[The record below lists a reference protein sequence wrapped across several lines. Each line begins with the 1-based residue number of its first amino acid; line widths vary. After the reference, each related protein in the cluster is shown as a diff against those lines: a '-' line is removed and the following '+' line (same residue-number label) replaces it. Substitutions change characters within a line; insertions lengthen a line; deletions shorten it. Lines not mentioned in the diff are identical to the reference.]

1 MEGHNGK
8 GPTFD
13 DDLRITLQFPRPFFE
28 DWEKAA
34 QESLKGRSPSSL
46 EVMTPEGLVIKPL
59 YTAEDVPLDTPEGST
74 ARHRAAEVACPVDLR
89 DPKGTIGRIVE
100 ALDHG
105 ADSLWIW
112 VDRRSSTWGKLTA
125 GAFALFQEAAN
136 GAPIYLDARGAAPAL
151 AALLIASTR
160 RLDSGFEDLAGGFD
174 IDPLGVLA
182 ADGKLSTSLA
192 GAFDLMAETVQ
203 WNEDF
208 APRMRTVAVSA
219 LPHARAG
226 ADAVQELSI
235 IIATGVAYLRA
246 MEQRGLSPDT
256 VCRRLRF
263 VTAVGRDLFMET
275 AKLRAL
281 RALWRRVT
289 EACSIPT
296 RAATVPIHAVASPRC
311 LTVRDPWVN
320 ILRGTTA
327 AYTAAIGGADVVTV
341 LPFDSLAGRSGELGR
356 RLAVNTSAILHEES
370 HVGRVSDP
378 TAGSYLVEKLTSDLC
393 RTAWEQFQRI
403 EGTGGMVSH
412 LRSGALARE
421 LADSLATKRR
431 KIATLRVPVTG
442 VSSYPDLEE
451 EPLHNL
457 RTSRDPRRSPDEVPT
472 AVHRAVGATIG
483 SFEAG
488 LEAAHG
494 GISATDLVDLLRGTE
509 ETDDIS
515 PVTTEREARPFEALR
530 DASDQHLRAAG
541 VRPRV
546 FVAAVGYPSET
557 RTVTT
562 FITNLLAAGGMIA
575 VLGEGLDG
583 PEALAAA
590 FAASG
595 SRAAIICAS
604 SEQAPEIIPLLALE
618 IKALRGRRVYVVGKP
633 GRLERQWR
641 IAGVDG
647 FIQRNIDA
655 VALLTDLHE
664 SEGVG
669 RE

>member
-1 MEGHNGK
+1 MAGHNGK

-13 DDLRITLQFPRPFFE
+13 DELRIALQFPRPFFE
-28 DWEKAA
+28 AWEEEAKK
-34 QESLKGRSPSSL
+34 SLNGRSPSSL
-46 EVMTPEGLVIKPL
+46 EVTSHEGLVIKPL
-59 YTAEDVPLDTPEGST
+59 YTAEDVPLDTPESGA
-74 ARHRAAEVACPVDLR
+74 ARRRPAEVACPIDLR

-112 VDRRSSTWGKLTA
+112 VDRRSTNWGKLTA

-182 ADGKLSTSLA
+182 ADGKLPTSLV
-192 GAFDLMAETVQ
+192 GAFDLMAEALR

-208 APRMRTVAVSA
+208 APRLRTVAVST

-226 ADAVQELSI
+226 ANAVQELTI

-246 MEQRGLSPDT
+246 MEQRGLSPEL

-263 VTAVGRDLFMET
+263 VTGVGRDLFMET

-281 RALWRRVT
+281 RALWRRVA
-289 EACSIPT
+289 EACSIPAK
-296 RAATVPIHAVASPRC
+296 AAKIPIHAVASPRC

-320 ILRGTTA
+320 LLRGTTA
-327 AYTAAIGGADVVTV
+327 AYTAIIGGADVVTV
-341 LPFDSLAGRSGELGR
+341 LPFDSLAGRSDEFGG
-356 RLAVNTSAILHEES
+356 RLAVNTSTILREES
-370 HVGRVSDP
+370 HINRVSDP
-378 TAGSYLVEKLTSDLC
+378 AAGSYLVERLTSDLC
-393 RTAWEQFQRI
+393 DAAWEQFQRI
-403 EGTGGMVSH
+403 EATGGMVNH

-421 LADSLATKRR
+421 LADSLASKRR
-431 KIATLRVPVTG
+431 SVATLRDPVTG
-442 VSSYPDLEE
+442 VSSFPDLEE
-451 EPLHNL
+451 EPLHQH
-457 RTSRDPRRSPDEVPT
+457 RSSRDPRRSPDDVPT
-472 AVHRAVGATIG
+472 AVHRAVGADFG

-494 GISATDLVDLLRGTE
+494 GISAAELVDLLRGSD
-509 ETDDIS
+509 ETDSIS
-515 PVTTEREARPFEALR
+515 PVANEREARPFEAFR

-546 FVAAVGYPSET
+546 FVAAVGSPSET
-557 RTVTT
+557 RAVTI
-562 FITNLLAAGGMIA
+562 FVTNLLAAGGMIA
-575 VLGEGLDG
+575 VLSEGLDG

-595 SRAAIICAS
+595 SRTAVICAS
-604 SEQAPEIIPLLALE
+604 PEQAPEVIPLLARE
-618 IKALRGRRVYVVGKP
+618 IKALRGHRVLVVGKP
-633 GRLERQWR
+633 GRLENAWR
-641 IAGVDG
+641 DAGVDG
-647 FIQRNIDA
+647 FVQRNVDA
-655 VALLTDLHE
+655 IRLLTDLHE

-669 RE
+669 RD

>member
-34 QESLKGRSPSSL
+34 QASLKGRSLSSL
-46 EVMTPEGLVIKPL
+46 EVMTPEGMVIKPL

-74 ARHRAAEVACPVDLR
+74 ARHRVAEVACPVDLR

-151 AALLIASTR
+151 AAL
-160 RLDSGFEDLAGGFD
+160 
-174 IDPLGVLA
+174 
-182 ADGKLSTSLA
+182 
-192 GAFDLMAETVQ
+192 

-356 RLAVNTSAILHEES
+356 RLDASRGPAEWSVTFVQGPLLGNSLTRWPPN
-370 HVGRVSDP
+370 VGRSQP
-378 TAGSYLVEKLTSDLC
+378 
-393 RTAWEQFQRI
+393 
-403 EGTGGMVSH
+403 
-412 LRSGALARE
+412 
-421 LADSLATKRR
+421 
-431 KIATLRVPVTG
+431 
-442 VSSYPDLEE
+442 
-451 EPLHNL
+451 
-457 RTSRDPRRSPDEVPT
+457 
-472 AVHRAVGATIG
+472 
-483 SFEAG
+483 
-488 LEAAHG
+488 
-494 GISATDLVDLLRGTE
+494 
-509 ETDDIS
+509 
-515 PVTTEREARPFEALR
+515 
-530 DASDQHLRAAG
+530 
-541 VRPRV
+541 
-546 FVAAVGYPSET
+546 
-557 RTVTT
+557 
-562 FITNLLAAGGMIA
+562 
-575 VLGEGLDG
+575 
-583 PEALAAA
+583 
-590 FAASG
+590 
-595 SRAAIICAS
+595 CAS
-604 SEQAPEIIPLLALE
+604 L
-618 IKALRGRRVYVVGKP
+618 
-633 GRLERQWR
+633 
-641 IAGVDG
+641 
-647 FIQRNIDA
+647 
-655 VALLTDLHE
+655 
-664 SEGVG
+664 
-669 RE
+669 

>member
-1 MEGHNGK
+1 VAGHNGD

-13 DDLRITLQFPRPFFE
+13 DDLRIAVQFPRPFFE
-28 DWEKAA
+28 DWEAA
-34 QESLKGRSPSSL
+34 AEKSLKGRSPSLL
-46 EVMTPEGLVIKPL
+46 EVTSHEGLVIKPL
-59 YTAEDVPLDTPEGST
+59 YTAEDVPLETPGRCA
-74 ARHRAAEVACPVDLR
+74 ARHGPVQVACPVDLR
-89 DPKGTIGRIVE
+89 DPKGTIGRIIEV
-100 ALDHG
+100 LDHG

-112 VDRRSSTWGKLTA
+112 VDRRSSNWGKLTA

-182 ADGKLSTSLA
+182 ADGKLPTSLT
-192 GAFDLMAETVQ
+192 GAFDLMAETVR

-208 APRMRTVAVSA
+208 APRMRTVAVST

-246 MEQRGLSPDT
+246 MEQRGLSPDL

-289 EACSIPT
+289 EACSMPT
-296 RAATVPIHAVASPRC
+296 TAAAIPIHAVASPRC

-320 ILRGTTA
+320 LLRGTTA
-327 AYTAAIGGADVVTV
+327 AYTAVIGGADVVTV
-341 LPFDSLAGRSGELGR
+341 LPFDSLAGRSGEFGR
-356 RLAVNTSAILHEES
+356 RLAVNTSIILREES
-370 HVGRVSDP
+370 HIERVSDP
-378 TAGSYLVEKLTSDLC
+378 AAGSYLVEKLTSDLC
-393 RTAWEQFQRI
+393 GAAWDEFQRI
-403 EGTGGMVSH
+403 EGIGGMVNH

-431 KIATLRVPVTG
+431 SIATLRDPVTG
-442 VSSYPDLEE
+442 VSTFPDLEE
-451 EPLHNL
+451 EALHQL
-457 RTSRDPRRSPDEVPT
+457 RARRDPRRSPDDVPT
-472 AVHRAVGATIG
+472 AVHRAVGADIG
-483 SFEAG
+483 SLKASF
-488 LEAAHG
+488 EAAHG
-494 GISATDLVDLLRGTE
+494 GISAADLVDLLRGSD

-515 PVTTEREARPFEALR
+515 PVATEREARPFEALR
-530 DASDQHLRAAG
+530 DASDKHLRETG

-546 FVAAVGYPSET
+546 FVATVGSPTET
-557 RTVTT
+557 RAATT
-562 FITNLLAAGGMIA
+562 FVTNLLAAGGMIA
-575 VLGEGLDG
+575 VLSEGLDG
-583 PEALAAA
+583 PEALAPA

-595 SRAAIICAS
+595 SRAAIICATPD
-604 SEQAPEIIPLLALE
+604 QAPEVIPLLARE
-618 IKALRGRRVYVVGKP
+618 IKALRGRRVLVVGRP
-633 GRLERQWR
+633 GRLESSWR
-641 IAGVDG
+641 DAGVDG
-647 FIQRNIDA
+647 FIQRNTDA
-655 VALLTDLHE
+655 IALLTELHE

-669 RE
+669 RG

>member
-1 MEGHNGK
+1 MAGHNGK

-13 DDLRITLQFPRPFFE
+13 DDLRISVQFPRPFFE
-28 DWEKAA
+28 DWEQTAKK
-34 QESLKGRSPSSL
+34 SLQGRSPSSL
-46 EVMTPEGLVIKPL
+46 EVTTPEGLVIKPL
-59 YTAEDVPLDTPEGST
+59 YTAEDVPLETQERGAT
-74 ARHRAAEVACPVDLR
+74 RHRLAEVACPVDLR

-112 VDRRSSTWGKLTA
+112 VDRRSSSWGKLTA
-125 GAFALFQEAAN
+125 GAFALFQEAAD

-160 RLDSGFEDLAGGFD
+160 RLDSAYEDLAGGFD

-192 GAFDLMAETVQ
+192 GAFDLMAETVR
-203 WNEDF
+203 WNEDS
-208 APRMRTVAVSA
+208 APRLRSLAVSA

-226 ADAVQELSI
+226 ANAVQELSI
-235 IIATGVAYLRA
+235 VIATGVAYLRA
-246 MEQRGLSPDT
+246 MEQRGLSPNV

-289 EACSIPT
+289 DACSTPA
-296 RAATVPIHAVASPRC
+296 RVATVPIHAVASPRC

-327 AYTAAIGGADVVTV
+327 AYTAVIGGADVVTV

-356 RLAVNTSAILHEES
+356 RLAINTSAILREES
-370 HVGRVSDP
+370 HVDRVNDP

-393 RTAWEQFQRI
+393 RAAWEEFQRI
-403 EGTGGMVSH
+403 EGTGGMVNH

-421 LADSLATKRR
+421 LADSMAIKRQR
-431 KIATLRVPVTG
+431 IATLQDPVTG
-442 VSSYPDLEE
+442 VSSFPHLEE
-451 EPLHNL
+451 KPLHKL
-457 RTSRDPRRSPDEVPT
+457 RASRDPRRSPDDVPT
-472 AVHRAVGATIG
+472 AVHRAVGAAIG

-494 GISATDLVDLLRGTE
+494 GISAADLVELLRGSDD
-509 ETDDIS
+509 TDGIS
-515 PVTTEREARPFEALR
+515 PVATEREARPFEALR
-530 DASDQHLRAAG
+530 DGSDRHLRATG

-546 FVAAVGYPSET
+546 FVAAVGNPSET
-557 RTVTT
+557 RSVTT
-562 FITNLLAAGGMIA
+562 FITNLVAAGGMIA

-583 PEALAAA
+583 PVALAAG

-595 SRAAIICAS
+595 SRSAIICAS
-604 SEQAPEIIPLLALE
+604 PEQAPEIIPLLAKE
-618 IKALRGRRVYVVGKP
+618 IKALRARRVFVVGKP
-633 GRLERQWR
+633 GRLEHEWR
-641 IAGVDG
+641 AAGVDG

-655 VALLTDLHE
+655 IALLTDLHQ
-664 SEGVG
+664 SEGVD
-669 RE
+669 RD

>member
-1 MEGHNGK
+1 MAEHGK
-8 GPTFD
+8 SPTFD
-13 DDLRITLQFPRPFFE
+13 DDLRISLQFPRPFFE
-28 DWEKAA
+28 DWEAA
-34 QESLKGRSPSSL
+34 ARKSLRGRSPSSL
-46 EVMTPEGLVIKPL
+46 EVTTPEGLVIKPL
-59 YTAEDVPLDTPEGST
+59 YTTEDVPLEPPGTGT
-74 ARHRAAEVACPVDLR
+74 ARQGPAEVACPVDLR

-100 ALDHG
+100 ALDLG

-112 VDRRSSTWGKLTA
+112 VDRRSSNWGKLTA

-160 RLDSGFEDLAGGFD
+160 RLDSGFEDLVGGFD

-182 ADGKLSTSLA
+182 ADGKLSTSLV
-192 GAFDLMAETVQ
+192 GAFDLMAETVR
-203 WNEDF
+203 WSEEF
-208 APRMRTVAVSA
+208 APRMRTVGVSA
-219 LPHARAG
+219 IPHARAG
-226 ADAVQELSI
+226 ANAVQELSV

-246 MEQRGLSPDT
+246 MEQRGLSPEI

-263 VTAVGRDLFMET
+263 LTSVGRDLFMET

-289 EACSIPT
+289 ESCGIPT
-296 RAATVPIHAVASPRC
+296 RPATVPIHAVASPRC

-320 ILRGTTA
+320 LLRGTTA
-327 AYTAAIGGADVVTV
+327 AYTAVIGGADVVTV
-341 LPFDSLAGRSGELGR
+341 LPFDSLAGRSGDLGR
-356 RLAVNTSAILHEES
+356 RLAVNTSIILREES
-370 HVGRVSDP
+370 HIDRVGDP
-378 TAGSYLVEKLTSDLC
+378 SEGSYLVEKLTSDLC
-393 RTAWEQFQRI
+393 QAAWEEFQRI
-403 EGTGGMVSH
+403 EATGGMVNH

-431 KIATLRVPVTG
+431 NVATLRDPVTG

-451 EPLHNL
+451 EPLHKL
-457 RTSRDPRRSPDEVPT
+457 PASRDPRRSPDDVPT
-472 AVHRAVGATIG
+472 AVHRAVGATFG

-494 GISATDLVDLLRGTE
+494 GISAADLTDLLRGSD

-515 PVTTEREARPFEALR
+515 PVAAEREARPFEALR
-530 DASDQHLRAAG
+530 DASDRHLRATG

-546 FVAAVGYPSET
+546 FVAAVGVPSET
-557 RTVTT
+557 RAATT
-562 FITNLLAAGGMIA
+562 FVTNLVAAGGMIA

-583 PEALAAA
+583 SEALAAG

-604 SEQAPEIIPLLALE
+604 PEQAPEIIPLLAKE
-618 IKALRGRRVYVVGKP
+618 IKALRGRRVFVVGKP
-633 GRLERQWR
+633 GGLEREWR
-641 IAGVDG
+641 DAGVDG
-647 FIQRNIDA
+647 FIQRNVDA
-655 VALLTDLHE
+655 VALLSNLHD

-669 RE
+669 RD

>member
-1 MEGHNGK
+1 MAAHNSK
-8 GPTFD
+8 SPTFD
-13 DDLRITLQFPRPFFE
+13 DDLRIALQFPRPFFE
-28 DWEKAA
+28 DWEAA
-34 QESLKGRSPSSL
+34 AKKSLRGRSLSSL
-46 EVMTPEGLVIKPL
+46 EVTTPEGLVIKPL
-59 YTAEDVPLDTPEGST
+59 YTAEDVPLDTPESGA
-74 ARHRAAEVACPVDLR
+74 ARRLPAEVACPVDLR

-105 ADSLWIW
+105 ADSLWLW
-112 VDRRSSTWGKLTA
+112 VDRRSTNWGKLTA

-160 RLDSGFEDLAGGFD
+160 RLDNGFEDLAGGFD

-182 ADGKLSTSLA
+182 ADGKLSTSLP
-192 GAFDLMAETVQ
+192 GAFDLMAETVR
-203 WNEDF
+203 WNEEF
-208 APRMRTVAVSA
+208 APRMRTIAVSA

-226 ADAVQELSI
+226 ANAVQELSI
-235 IIATGVAYLRA
+235 VIATGVAYLRA
-246 MEQRGLSPDT
+246 MDQRGLSPDI

-263 VTAVGRDLFMET
+263 VTAVGRDLFVET

-289 EACSIPT
+289 EACTVPA

-320 ILRGTTA
+320 LLRGTTA
-327 AYTAAIGGADVVTV
+327 AYTAVIGGADVVTV

-356 RLAVNTSAILHEES
+356 RLAVNTSTILREES
-370 HVGRVSDP
+370 QVDRVSDP

-393 RTAWEQFQRI
+393 GAAWEEFQRI
-403 EGTGGMVSH
+403 EGIGGMVNH

-421 LADSLATKRR
+421 LVDSLATKRR
-431 KIATLRVPVTG
+431 SVATLRDPVTG
-442 VSSYPDLEE
+442 VSSYPNLEE
-451 EPLHNL
+451 EPLHKL
-457 RTSRDPRRSPDEVPT
+457 RASRDPRRSPDDVPT
-472 AVHRAVGATIG
+472 AVHRAVGASFG

-494 GISATDLVDLLRGTE
+494 GISAADLADLLRGSD

-515 PVTTEREARPFEALR
+515 PVATEREARPFEALR
-530 DASDQHLRAAG
+530 DASDDHLQAKG

-546 FVAAVGYPSET
+546 FVAAVGSPSET
-557 RTVTT
+557 RTIAT
-562 FITNLLAAGGMIA
+562 FVTNLLAAGGMIA
-575 VLGEGLDG
+575 VLSEGLDS
-583 PEALAAA
+583 PEALGVA

-604 SEQAPEIIPLLALE
+604 PEQGPDIIPLLARE
-618 IKALRGRRVYVVGKP
+618 IKALRGRRVFVVGKP
-633 GRLERQWR
+633 GRLEREWR
-641 IAGVDG
+641 DAGVDG
-647 FIQRNIDA
+647 FVQRNIDA

-669 RE
+669 RD